1 MERISDQILHNI
13 SKDYI
18 ENLKQALENKAKKT
32 SKETEEEEKKNLV
45 VAQIINIE
53 KIYKFG
59 RRLGSG
65 TFSTV
70 HIGQDKRT
78 GEKFAIKCIR
88 KCKLSKDDLNGLFV
102 YIIIIIFSSFFLTF
116 YYFLFLLLHLIIII
130 IIRWKLM

>member
-13 SKDYI
+13 SEDYI
-18 ENLKQALENKAKKT
+18 EKIRQAVANKPPGKD
-32 SKETEEEEKKNLV
+32 EEKKNNMV

-102 YIIIIIFSSFFLTF
+102 YNYYYFISLFFNSNFFL
-116 YYFLFLLLHLIIII
+116 I
-130 IIRWKLM
+130 

>member
-102 YIIIIIFSSFFLTF
+102 YIIIIIFSSFFFLTF
-116 YYFLFLLLHLIIII
+116 FYFLFLLLHLIIII
-130 IIRWKLM
+130 IRWKLM

>member
-32 SKETEEEEKKNLV
+32 SKEQEEEEEKKNLV

-102 YIIIIIFSSFFLTF
+102 FIFIFIL
-116 YYFLFLLLHLIIII
+116 
-130 IIRWKLM
+130 

>member
-102 YIIIIIFSSFFLTF
+102 YILLFSLLFFSNFFLFSFSSSSSY
-116 YYFLFLLLHLIIII
+116 YYF